1 MEVQMKRLLVV
12 LLCMGGVNL
21 ASAEECEPA
30 VDAAESLNVNAS
42 DDCDYKDTG
51 LNGAVHRWFKREI
64 SSSSASSSQS
74 VAGNTRASIKMSP
87 PVKDAESLATA
98 RYTLLSAIS
107 QECMHGFRIT
117 DELFLPVE
125 DKLTI
130 RLLYECL

>member
-1 MEVQMKRLLVV
+1 MKRLLVV
-12 LLCMGGVNL
+12 LLFIGGMHL

-42 DDCDYKDTG
+42 NDCDYKDTG
-51 LNGAVHRWFKREI
+51 LNGAMHRWFKREQV
-64 SSSSASSSQS
+64 SSSSTSSSQ
-74 VAGNTRASIKMSP
+74 AIAANTRASIKMSP

-98 RYTLLSAIS
+98 RYKLLLVIS
-107 QECMHGFRIT
+107 QECMQGFRIT